1 MWGGSPTK
9 RHSRLSRTVKGDG
22 DGHWRRDA
30 VLGDNP
36 RELLQDG
43 QCLRRF
49 AETRVVALG
58 CSVRPHNHGG
68 RTTGGRMYRLVVER
82 CLRKGLRDCQSSCRA
97 SVVLTIE
104 FNLVLSDLSSPLDI
118 TVPLGRQP
126 AERARAGLWARGL
139 VEDRSVL
146 ILYIVIRPLPKV
158 RQI

>member
-58 CSVRPHNHGG
+58 CSVPPYNRNSG
-68 RTTGGRMYRLVVER
+68 TTGGRMCRFMAER
-82 CLRKGLRDCQSSCRA
+82 CVRKGLRDCQNSCRA
-97 SVVLTIE
+97 SVILTAELNFVRFRTHARISQCHLPDTRLRE
-104 FNLVLSDLSSPLDI
+104 P
-118 TVPLGRQP
+118 GRACGREVWWKTGP
-126 AERARAGLWARGL
+126 
-139 VEDRSVL
+139 S
-146 ILYIVIRPLPKV
+146 
-158 RQI
+158 